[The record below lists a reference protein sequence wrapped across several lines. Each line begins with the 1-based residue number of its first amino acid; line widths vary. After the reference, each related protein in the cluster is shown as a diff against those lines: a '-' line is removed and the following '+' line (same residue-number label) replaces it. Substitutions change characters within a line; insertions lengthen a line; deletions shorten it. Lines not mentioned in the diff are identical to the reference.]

1 MRLFWQSSVA
11 SSCKLTSG
19 NAYTTLTI
27 HVWSHL
33 QCWRGSLSV
42 NTVLSFSDVCPR
54 WRQRFYSLTTTSIVM
69 KLETVWQVTAAVV
82 ESAKQQYVGQYSFES
97 AIVTL

>member
-1 MRLFWQSSVA
+1 
-11 SSCKLTSG
+11 
-19 NAYTTLTI
+19 
-27 HVWSHL
+27 
-33 QCWRGSLSV
+33 
-42 NTVLSFSDVCPR
+42 VLSFNDVCSR
-54 WRQRFYSLTTTSIVM
+54 WRQPFYSLTTTSVVM